1 MAHRVKNFY
10 EDDEEPMIEDE
21 GLVINNKSSPIN
33 EYEDE
38 EIADRVIEI
47 KTIRD
52 FWERNI

>member
-21 GLVINNKSSPIN
+21 GLGINNKGSPIN
-33 EYEDE
+33 EYENE

>member
-21 GLVINNKSSPIN
+21 GLRINNKGSPIN
-33 EYEDE
+33 EYENE

-52 FWERNI
+52 F